1 MINADRDATQDLRKK
16 CSSLLSREPMFEKL
30 AQEETKSAQIL
41 LKFT

>member
-1 MINADRDATQDLRKK
+1 MRIEMRLKTLGKK